1 MKLANVDG
9 RLVIRLP
16 KGDIDVETVSGGRF
30 AADPQAVYGRWDE
43 FRTWADSF
51 VSADAQVVPA
61 AESERLGPPAPAP
74 GQVFAIGLNYREHA
88 AEAGHAVPGAPP
100 TFTKFQSSLTG
111 PVGDVELPEGNV
123 DWEVELVAVIGREA
137 RNVSADRAWEHV
149 AGLTVGQDLSER
161 VAQLAG
167 PVPQFSLAKSHPG
180 FGPMGPVLVTT
191 DELADPD
198 DLELGCSIN
207 GETVQKG
214 RTSDLVFSVPEL
226 VARLSTTVTLRPG
239 DVIFTGTPSGVG
251 LGRSPQRFLQPGD
264 QLVSYVDGIGELRHR
279 FVRTSA

>member
-1 MKLANVDG
+1 MQLANVDG
-9 RLVIRLP
+9 RLTLRLQE
-16 KGDIDVETVSGGRF
+16 GDVDVEAASQGRF
-30 AADPQAVYGRWDE
+30 PADPQAVYSMWDE
-43 FRTWADSF
+43 FRSWAVALVATLVD
-51 VSADAQVVPA
+51 VVPA
-61 AESERLGPPAPAP
+61 AEPEQLGPPAPRP

-88 AEAGHAVPGAPP
+88 AESGHAVPEAPP
-100 TFTKFQSSLTG
+100 TFTKFRSSLTG
-111 PVGDVELPEGNV
+111 PTGDIELPDGNV
-123 DWEVELVAVIGREA
+123 DWEVELVVVIGREA
-137 RNVSADRAWEHV
+137 RNITADDAWQHV

-180 FGPMGPVLVTT
+180 FGPMGPVLVTP
-191 DELADPD
+191 DELPNPD

-214 RTSDLVFSVPEL
+214 RTSDLVFSIPDL
-226 VARLSTTVTLRPG
+226 VSRLSATVTLCPG

-264 QLVSYVDGIGELRHR
+264 ELVSYVEGIGELRHR
-279 FVRTSA
+279 LVRTSA

>member
-1 MKLANVDG
+1 MRLANVDG
-9 RLVIRLP
+9 RLVVRLP
-16 KGDIDVETVSGGRF
+16 EGDVDVETASEGRF
-30 AADPQAVYGRWDE
+30 AADPQAVYAHWEE
-43 FRTWADSF
+43 FRAWADGVALSD
-51 VSADAQVVPA
+51 VEVAPA
-61 AESERLGPPAPAP
+61 AEPERLGPPVPAP

-88 AEAGHAVPGAPP
+88 AEAGHAVPEAPP

-111 PVGDVELPEGNV
+111 PAGDIELPDGDI

-137 RNVSADRAWEHV
+137 RNVPADAAWEYV

-180 FGPMGPVLVTT
+180 FGPMGPVLVTA

-226 VARLSTTVTLRPG
+226 VARLSATVTLRPG

-251 LGRSPQRFLQPGD
+251 LGRSPQRFLQPD
-264 QLVSYVDGIGELRHR
+264 DELVSFVEGIGELRHR
-279 FVRTSA
+279 LVRTSA